1 VKTIAVVHMITSS
14 GCERCAAVE
23 ARIVASSKRA
33 GVGVNIVKFDSASD
47 AAINLGVTYGLS
59 DVPSFVVVNKSSPK
73 GFSGTDFKDE
83 DVVAA
88 LRMD

>member
-1 VKTIAVVHMITSS
+1 MKASVVVQMITSS

-23 ARIVASSKRA
+23 SRIVESSRKA
-33 GVGVNIVKFDSASD
+33 GVGVNIIKLDSASD

-59 DVPSFVVVNKSSPK
+59 DVPSFVVFNKSSPK

-83 DVVAA
+83 NVVAA
-88 LRMD
+88 LRMG